1 MCSTGGPHLAL
12 TQTFDSLILSSTF
25 LPGFPPLPRA
35 SRSLQVLPASRLLSR
50 PGTSR
55 AHTPLSVM
63 FMSQRESLDTQP
75 SPRLSEQAGS
85 RVRTGSDP
93 CASAGP
99 PLCPASSPT
108 PVIARSSGLP
118 SGSWI
123 REPSGV
129 ALTLPAV
136 TPVLPASQALSPRLQ
151 SEFIRSRA
159 GEAQGSLLETR
170 DGCPPRRGTA

>member
-1 MCSTGGPHLAL
+1 MAL
-12 TQTFDSLILSSTF
+12 TQTFDSLILSSTI

-108 PVIARSSGLP
+108 PVIAPSGLP

-136 TPVLPASQALSPRLQ
+136 TPLLPASQALSPRLQ

-159 GEAQGSLLETR
+159 AEAQASLLETR

>member
-1 MCSTGGPHLAL
+1 MALA
-12 TQTFDSLILSSTF
+12 QTFDSLILSSTF
-25 LPGFPPLPRA
+25 PPGFPPLPRA

-50 PGTSR
+50 PATSR

-136 TPVLPASQALSPRLQ
+136 TLVLPASQALSPRLQ

-159 GEAQGSLLETR
+159 AEAQGSLLETR